1 MLGYITEFWEQF
13 NWGQLAD
20 ALGRVLAILICLTVH
35 ETCHGL
41 AALAL
46 GNCRPIPCTW
56 QRKPRSTMAQ
66 SAS

>member
-46 GNCRPIPCTW
+46 AVGKQTASRLQSGTV
-56 QRKPRSTMAQ
+56 
-66 SAS
+66 SASR